1 MKIRG
6 NLLDMLDHQI
16 VRQNSVECDTPFFS
30 TEFGNGGK
38 ARGLVQTVDPGIGS
52 PGTVNFDNLAGETQ
66 QGIFKSAL
74 DGGLVRLDLP
84 AVVVGAVVGNQK
96 EPV

>member
-16 VRQNSVECDTPFFS
+16 VRQNSVECYTPFFR
-30 TEFGNGGK
+30 TEFGNDRK

-52 PGTVNFDNLAGETQ
+52 PGTVNFNNLAGETL
-66 QGIFKSAL
+66 QGLF
-74 DGGLVRLDLP
+74 
-84 AVVVGAVVGNQK
+84 
-96 EPV
+96 